1 MLATFQENVSKE
13 RCPHEQVIRR
23 EPPCPL
29 DGCPDCLCH
38 VGGTR
43 IVLAGKDAAEETSAA
58 IRPEALR
65 ADMRFRADD
74 LLEGRGT
81 GTRGHEIVA
90 KFMASEFEAMGL
102 EPAGDD
108 ESYFQSVPLRA
119 IEPDQEPFNSEPLA
133 RRKRPI
139 LRKSRCGHCTLCAGA

>member
-1 MLATFQENVSKE
+1 
-13 RCPHEQVIRR
+13 
-23 EPPCPL
+23 
-29 DGCPDCLCH
+29 
-38 VGGTR
+38 
-43 IVLAGKDAAEETSAA
+43 
-58 IRPEALR
+58 
-65 ADMRFRADD
+65 
-74 LLEGRGT
+74 
-81 GTRGHEIVA
+81 
-90 KFMASEFEAMGL
+90 MASEFEAMGL